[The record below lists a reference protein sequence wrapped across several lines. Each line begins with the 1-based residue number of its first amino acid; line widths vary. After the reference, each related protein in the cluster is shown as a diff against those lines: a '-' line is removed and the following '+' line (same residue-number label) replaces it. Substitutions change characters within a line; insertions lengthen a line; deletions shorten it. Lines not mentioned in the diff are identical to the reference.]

1 MYLPAKQQRK
11 SLNDIE
17 NILTCILSNKLMT
30 QKQSYTLYKEQN
42 TNLVKKNINVLFVL
56 SVMGMSSHIYYHIL
70 LLVEAQIFLQVF
82 VHCQMIEK
90 EAVGFLL
97 LPPPCPS
104 AAVKSSTANWKW
116 WQKKLHIF
124 GNINLQCSSYQCNR
138 DCILLVRHRTIWWGL
153 VSNSEC

>member
-104 AAVKSSTANWKW
+104 AAVKSSTAN
-116 WQKKLHIF
+116 
-124 GNINLQCSSYQCNR
+124 
-138 DCILLVRHRTIWWGL
+138 
-153 VSNSEC
+153 